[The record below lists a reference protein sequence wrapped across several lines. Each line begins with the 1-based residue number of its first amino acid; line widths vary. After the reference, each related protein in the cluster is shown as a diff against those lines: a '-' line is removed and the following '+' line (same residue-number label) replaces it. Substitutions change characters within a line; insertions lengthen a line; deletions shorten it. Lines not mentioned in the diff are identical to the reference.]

1 MKSRRVLAVEDG
13 PTITH
18 GGMSYGAGYVAAAA
32 AGAVVADRPWL
43 TGGFQGV
50 FARYPR
56 IGRLPAVRFARRV
69 MPEDG
74 PDAVLAGRIISLLR

>member
-1 MKSRRVLAVEDG
+1 MLAVEDG

-18 GGMSYGAGYVAAAA
+18 GGMSHGAGYVAAAA
-32 AGAVVADRPWL
+32 ARAVVADRPWL
-43 TGGFQGV
+43 TGGLQGV

-56 IGRLPAVRFARRV
+56 NGRLPAVRFARRV